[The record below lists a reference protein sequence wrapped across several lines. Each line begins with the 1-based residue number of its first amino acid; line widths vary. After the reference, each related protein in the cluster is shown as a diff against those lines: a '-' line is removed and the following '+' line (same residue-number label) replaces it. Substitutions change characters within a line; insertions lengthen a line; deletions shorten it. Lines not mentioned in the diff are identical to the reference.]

1 MKKIA
6 FSVDNKTILGDEK
19 LIIECFLKY
28 KDTRS
33 DSSLCNLINAMQP
46 TLKHWTKLIKTNDY
60 YSDFTI
66 YSLCRFLHSDDRPV
80 GSVQDKIKV
89 YKKFLKMNNIKMYDD
104 IVYLFLEYLS
114 FDKIDISHFK
124 PNFYKRFLYHV
135 AMEMK
140 YLMFKRIRTVNQLC
154 KREALYHKNIAFEKN
169 PVALVD
175 TCDYSNFINTDVL
188 NLYEQY
194 FLVLIQEG
202 FSFNERMLLMHN
214 TRKQQTKEEK
224 ELWDLLKKKLS
235 DN

>member
-1 MKKIA
+1 
-6 FSVDNKTILGDEK
+6 
-19 LIIECFLKY
+19 
-28 KDTRS
+28 
-33 DSSLCNLINAMQP
+33 
-46 TLKHWTKLIKTNDY
+46 
-60 YSDFTI
+60 
-66 YSLCRFLHSDDRPV
+66 
-80 GSVQDKIKV
+80 
-89 YKKFLKMNNIKMYDD
+89 
-104 IVYLFLEYLS
+104 
-114 FDKIDISHFK
+114 
-124 PNFYKRFLYHV
+124 
-135 AMEMK
+135 MEMK